1 MQPHSTRS
9 FYLFIHWESRDRYS
23 LIPNTSAREI
33 VRVAAHTRD
42 KNRSTRPVLENRFK
56 EESLSSESR
65 VQVNARK
72 IEILSR
78 FFSSIEGKDLN
89 YTLDIFVII
98 NK

>member
-56 EESLSSESR
+56 EESLSSDSR

>member
-72 IEILSR
+72 IEI
-78 FFSSIEGKDLN
+78 FFSFFFIDRRKGFELYPRYLRNHK
-89 YTLDIFVII
+89 
-98 NK
+98 

>member
-56 EESLSSESR
+56 EESLSSDSR

-72 IEILSR
+72 IEIFSR